1 MQTTDMMDENAMTES
16 RGNDIYR
23 VCDTT
28 RVRRERAHETCIGH
42 TGEFYKV
49 YH

>member
-1 MQTTDMMDENAMTES
+1 MQTMDMMDENAMTES

-23 VCDTT
+23 VYDTT
-28 RVRRERAHETCIGH
+28 RVRCERARKTWIER
-42 TGEFYKV
+42 TGEFYKA